1 MREIIAKKNKIPYI
15 YLFALAAFSIPIQDT
30 ILFSR
35 VSLLR
40 YFGIFSITMFSL
52 MALLFLIP
60 ILDMRPAIERVDDTL
75 VIIPL
80 LKRVELKIADIS
92 SVKIEELPNQG
103 KKKDA
108 KNKKYQLV
116 IKATVAGVE
125 QSYEISEIFHIE
137 DAFVRLNKLLED
149 YGATSEDKA

>member
-15 YLFALAAFSIPIQDT
+15 YLLAMAAFSIPIQAML
-30 ILFSR
+30 LFSR

-40 YFGIFSITMFSL
+40 YFGIFGITMFSL

-60 ILDMRPAIERVDDTL
+60 ILDMRPALERVDDTL

-80 LKRVELKIADIS
+80 RKRVELKISDIS

-116 IKATVAGVE
+116 IKARVDGVE
-125 QSYEISEIFHIE
+125 QSYEMNEIFHIE
-137 DAFVRLNKLLED
+137 DAFVRLNQLLED

>member
-15 YLFALAAFSIPIQDT
+15 YLFALAAFSIIQAT
-30 ILFSR
+30 ILFNR

-40 YFGIFSITMFSL
+40 YFDIFSITMLSL

-108 KNKKYQLV
+108 KNKMYQLV
-116 IKATVAGVE
+116 IKATVDGVE
-125 QSYEISEIFHIE
+125 QSYEMSEIFHIE
-137 DAFVRLNKLLED
+137 DAFVRLNQLLEG

>member
-15 YLFALAAFSIPIQDT
+15 YLFALAAFSIIQAT
-30 ILFSR
+30 TLFNR

-116 IKATVAGVE
+116 IKATVDGVE
-125 QSYEISEIFHIE
+125 QSYEMSEIFHIE
-137 DAFVRLNKLLED
+137 DTFVRLNQLLED

>member
-15 YLFALAAFSIPIQDT
+15 YLFALAAFSIIQAT
-30 ILFSR
+30 ILFNR
-35 VSLLR
+35 VSLFR
-40 YFGIFSITMFSL
+40 YFDIFSITMFSL

-92 SVKIEELPNQG
+92 SIKIEELPNQG

-116 IKATVAGVE
+116 IKATVDGVE
-125 QSYEISEIFHIE
+125 QSYEMSEIFHIE
-137 DAFVRLNKLLED
+137 DAFVRLNQLLED

>member
-15 YLFALAAFSIPIQDT
+15 YLFAMAAFSIPIQAML
-30 ILFSR
+30 LFSR

-116 IKATVAGVE
+116 IKATVDGVE
-125 QSYEISEIFHIE
+125 QSYEMSEIFHIE
-137 DAFVRLNKLLED
+137 DAFVRLNQLLED

>member
-1 MREIIAKKNKIPYI
+1 MREIIAKKSKIPYI
-15 YLFALAAFSIPIQDT
+15 YLFALAAFSIPMQVT
-30 ILFSR
+30 LLFNR

-40 YFGIFSITMFSL
+40 YFGIFSITMLSL

-116 IKATVAGVE
+116 IKATVDGVE
-125 QSYEISEIFHIE
+125 QSYEMSEIFHIE
-137 DAFVRLNKLLED
+137 DAFVRLNQLLED

>member
-1 MREIIAKKNKIPYI
+1 MREIIAKKDKLPYI
-15 YLFALAAFSIPIQDT
+15 YLLAIAAFSIPIQVML
-30 ILFSR
+30 LFSR
-35 VSLLR
+35 VSVLR

-75 VIIPL
+75 LIVPL
-80 LKRVELKIADIS
+80 RKRVELKIADIN

-116 IKATVAGVE
+116 IKATVDGVE
-125 QSYEISEIFHIE
+125 QSYEMKEIFHVE
-137 DAFVRLNKLLED
+137 DAFVKLNRLLED
-149 YGATSEDKA
+149 YTSKSKA

>member
-15 YLFALAAFSIPIQDT
+15 YLFALAAFSIIQAT
-30 ILFSR
+30 ILFNR
-35 VSLLR
+35 VSLFR

-92 SVKIEELPNQG
+92 SIKIEELPNQG

-116 IKATVAGVE
+116 IKATVDGVE
-125 QSYEISEIFHIE
+125 QSYEMSEIFHIE
-137 DAFVRLNKLLED
+137 DAFVRLNQLLED

>member
-15 YLFALAAFSIPIQDT
+15 YLLAMAAFSIPIQAML
-30 ILFSR
+30 LFSR

-40 YFGIFSITMFSL
+40 YFGIFGITMFSL

-80 LKRVELKIADIS
+80 RKRVELKISDIS

-116 IKATVAGVE
+116 IKARVDGVE
-125 QSYEISEIFHIE
+125 QSYEMNEIFHIE
-137 DAFVRLNKLLED
+137 DAFVRLNQLLED

>member
-1 MREIIAKKNKIPYI
+1 MREIIAKKDKIPYI
-15 YLFALAAFSIPIQDT
+15 YLFAMAAFSIPIQAML
-30 ILFSR
+30 LFSR

-60 ILDMRPAIERVDDTL
+60 LLDMRPAIERVDGTL

-80 LKRVELKIADIS
+80 RKRVELKIADIS

-116 IKATVAGVE
+116 IKARVDGVE
-125 QSYEISEIFHIE
+125 QSYEMSEIFHIE
-137 DAFVRLNKLLED
+137 DAFVRLNQLLED

>member
-1 MREIIAKKNKIPYI
+1 MREIIAKKDKIPYI
-15 YLFALAAFSIPIQDT
+15 YLFAMAAFSIPIQAML
-30 ILFSR
+30 LFSR

-108 KNKKYQLV
+108 KNKKYQIV
-116 IKATVAGVE
+116 IKARVDEVE
-125 QSYEISEIFHIE
+125 QSYEMSEIFHIE
-137 DAFVRLNKLLED
+137 DTFVRLNQLLED

>member
-15 YLFALAAFSIPIQDT
+15 YLFALAAFSIIQAT
-30 ILFSR
+30 TLFNR

-80 LKRVELKIADIS
+80 LKRVEIKIADIS

-108 KNKKYQLV
+108 KNTKYQLV
-116 IKATVAGVE
+116 IKATVDGVE
-125 QSYEISEIFHIE
+125 QSYEMNEIFHIE
-137 DAFVRLNKLLED
+137 DAFVRLNQLLED

>member
-1 MREIIAKKNKIPYI
+1 MREIIAKKDKLPYI
-15 YLFALAAFSIPIQDT
+15 YLLAIAAFSIPIQVML
-30 ILFSR
+30 LFSR

-75 VIIPL
+75 LIVPL
-80 LKRVELKIADIS
+80 RKRVELKITDIN

-116 IKATVAGVE
+116 IKATVDGVE
-125 QSYEISEIFHIE
+125 QSYEMKEIFHVE
-137 DAFVRLNKLLED
+137 DAFVKLNRLIED
-149 YGATSEDKA
+149 YTSESKA

>member
-1 MREIIAKKNKIPYI
+1 MREIIAKKDKIPYI
-15 YLFALAAFSIPIQDT
+15 YLFAIAAFSIPIQAML
-30 ILFSR
+30 LFSR

-40 YFGIFSITMFSL
+40 YFGIFGITMFSL

-80 LKRVELKIADIS
+80 RKRVELKIADIS

-116 IKATVAGVE
+116 IKATVDGVE
-125 QSYEISEIFHIE
+125 QSYEMNEIFHIE
-137 DAFVRLNKLLED
+137 DAFVRLNQVLED
-149 YGATSEDKA
+149 YGSTSEDKV

>member
-15 YLFALAAFSIPIQDT
+15 YLFALAAFSIIQAT
-30 ILFSR
+30 ILFNR

-40 YFGIFSITMFSL
+40 YFDIFSITMFSL

-116 IKATVAGVE
+116 IKATVDGVE

-137 DAFVRLNKLLED
+137 DAFVRINQLLED

>member
-15 YLFALAAFSIPIQDT
+15 YLFALAAFSIPMPAML
-30 ILFSR
+30 LFSR

-60 ILDMRPAIERVDDTL
+60 ILDMRPAIERVDETL

-80 LKRVELKIADIS
+80 RKRVELKISDIS

-116 IKATVAGVE
+116 IKATVDGVE
-125 QSYEISEIFHIE
+125 QSYEMNEIFHIE
-137 DAFVRLNKLLED
+137 DAFVRLNQLLED

>member
-1 MREIIAKKNKIPYI
+1 MREIIAKKDKIPYI
-15 YLFALAAFSIPIQDT
+15 YLFAMAAFSIPIQAML
-30 ILFSR
+30 LFSR

-40 YFGIFSITMFSL
+40 YFGIFIITMLSL

-108 KNKKYQLV
+108 KNKMYQIV
-116 IKATVAGVE
+116 IKARVDGVE
-125 QSYEISEIFHIE
+125 QSYEMSEIFHIE
-137 DAFVRLNKLLED
+137 DTFVRLNQLLED